1 MTPSPFFA
9 NKKMIPLL
17 LKYRF
22 CIFLTQGDSE
32 FIGRALSRPIVKMA
46 CEPYEKPFFPPALEW
61 FQVFR
66 GEEKAGE
73 LLAAFELLQV
83 RNGHNIR

>member
-1 MTPSPFFA
+1 M
-9 NKKMIPLL
+9 
-17 LKYRF
+17 
-22 CIFLTQGDSE
+22 
-32 FIGRALSRPIVKMA
+32 KMA

-61 FQVFR
+61 FQIFR

-83 RNGHNIR
+83 GKIRLFYCAMFIFSLYSVY